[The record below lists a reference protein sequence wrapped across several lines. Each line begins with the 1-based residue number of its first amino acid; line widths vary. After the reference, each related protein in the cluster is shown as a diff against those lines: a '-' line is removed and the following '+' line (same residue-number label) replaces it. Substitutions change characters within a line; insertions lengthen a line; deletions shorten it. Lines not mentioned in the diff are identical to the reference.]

1 MATTEPSSSIDAEIM
16 DSLLFAC
23 SSGNSSSLEQLLS
36 SPIPHRLAL
45 AKEKRQYNFIRLT
58 FPNIHFLLERA
69 AGAGH
74 SNCLSVLFTFAQA
87 NDFSYQT
94 LVTRD
99 LLLATIASRDL
110 DTLKSIVTTYPEAT
124 NLALGLMGD
133 PLTQTLL
140 KDLFPHTQY
149 LLENGA
155 DPNTRCAGYRAHGY
169 HLRYAAQKL
178 PLDYTILL
186 LGYGAIV
193 SESGA
198 MQMAVKKGRLDL
210 LKQLVEHGGNVN
222 ERVDHNIGFFSYKTK
237 KQQAIET
244 LLHIAVKTGHVE
256 VAKWLLEQGA
266 DAGLVD
272 LHGES
277 ACELARRTGNAEM
290 TEIFGQSETVETK
303 C

>member
-1 MATTEPSSSIDAEIM
+1 M
-16 DSLLFAC
+16 DSLLLAC
-23 SSGNSSSLEQLLS
+23 SSGNSSSLEQLLTLS
-36 SPIPHRLAL
+36 TPRRLAL
-45 AKEKRQYNFIRLT
+45 AKEERQYNFIRLT

-74 SNCLSVLFTFAQA
+74 ANCISVLFTFAQD

-94 LVTRD
+94 LITRD

-110 DTLKSIVTTYPEAT
+110 DTFKTILTVYPEAA
-124 NLALGLMGD
+124 NLDLGHMCN
-133 PLTQTLL
+133 PLTQALL

-149 LLENGA
+149 LLEHGV

-169 HLRYAAQKL
+169 YLRHAAKKL
-178 PLDYTILL
+178 PLEYTSLL
-186 LGYGAIV
+186 LKYGAIV

-198 MQMAVKKGRLDL
+198 MQMAVEKGRLDL
-210 LKQLVEHGGNVN
+210 LKLLVEHGGNVN
-222 ERVDHNIGFFSYKTK
+222 ERVDHNIGFFSFKTK
-237 KQQAIET
+237 KQEASET

-272 LHGES
+272 LQGRS
-277 ACELARRTGNAEM
+277 ADELARRTGNEEM
-290 TEIFGQSETVETK
+290 RKVFGEVRPHKQDAK
-303 C
+303 HQ